1 MITHRHSHVPASGAA
16 PTNVRE
22 GNWCTNMVALNCPR
36 NSLLK
41 IKKGLFLMVLK
52 HLFYLLMVKGG
63 ECSGESAPIGY
74 L

>member
-1 MITHRHSHVPASGAA
+1 
-16 PTNVRE
+16 
-22 GNWCTNMVALNCPR
+22 MVALNCPR

-52 HLFYLLMVKGG
+52 QLFYLLMVKGG
-63 ECSGESAPIGY
+63 ECSGESAPIDY